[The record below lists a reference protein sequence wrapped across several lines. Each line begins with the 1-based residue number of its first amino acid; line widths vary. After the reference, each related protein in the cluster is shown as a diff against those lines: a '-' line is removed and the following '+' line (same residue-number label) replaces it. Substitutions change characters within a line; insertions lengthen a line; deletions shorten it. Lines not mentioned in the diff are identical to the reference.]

1 MVDLKQKSKRK
12 IILQQAPEAEIK
24 KSKEKGLKKSEKDF
38 KTGRE
43 VSFR

>member
-24 KSKEKGLKKSEKDF
+24 KSKEKGLKNQKKILKLSLE
-38 KTGRE
+38 
-43 VSFR
+43 